1 LEERELYLPKQHGP
15 AVERLDT
22 IDGNPVV
29 ITEYREEK
37 GNVYSRSVKLSKIL
51 QADTFYYPNGRYYS
65 WRVSKLCTNPTDH
78 LYDSL
83 VNQQYDKKG
92 RPQSRSTSLYHEVD
106 TAYVQYFDESG
117 NLLPEHH
124 RIIMTELEIKK

>member
-1 LEERELYLPKQHGP
+1 M
-15 AVERLDT
+15 
-22 IDGNPVV
+22 
-29 ITEYREEK
+29 
-37 GNVYSRSVKLSKIL
+37 
-51 QADTFYYPNGRYYS
+51 QADTFYYPNGKYYS
-65 WRVSKLCTNPTDH
+65 WRVSKLCENPSDH

-124 RIIMTELEIKK
+124 RMIITELEIKK